1 MLFLNIHLTQ
11 KINIYLFNCINS
23 SCWLSG
29 YSAIFSILMPIFL
42 ILIFN
47 SIIFGLILRKHCVCF
62 AKRKLQIAVASKN
75 TSPKRQTI
83 LLSTSF
89 VNMGLTWLTGFL
101 LVFQMNEY
109 VKTTLA
115 LFFCLFNAFQ
125 GFLIFAVYV
134 VLSKA
139 RRDCIKHV
147 TIEQFRKLKKSM
159 GFLKSK
165 YSVNSIGTSSEQ
177 HKQSQVGKVENK
189 MKRNQKSSEISNQT
203 QEVKLTTSS
212 NSKSTKS
219 K

>member
-1 MLFLNIHLTQ
+1 VPI
-11 KINIYLFNCINS
+11 
-23 SCWLSG
+23 
-29 YSAIFSILMPIFL
+29 SI

-47 SIIFGLILRKHCVCF
+47 SVLFCLILRKHCACF
-62 AKRKLQIAVASKN
+62 AKPKLEIAVANKN
-75 TSPKRQTI
+75 SNPKRQTI

-109 VKTTLA
+109 AKTTLA
-115 LFFCLFNAFQ
+115 FFFCLFNAFQ

-147 TIEQFRKLKKSM
+147 TMGQLRKLKKSL
-159 GFLKSK
+159 GVFKST
-165 YSVNSIGTSSEQ
+165 YSVYPIGTSSEEC
-177 HKQSQVGKVENK
+177 KQVQVESVENK
-189 MKRNQKSSEISNQT
+189 MRRNQKSPVLMNHSKARGSSNQT
-203 QEVKLTTSS
+203 QEVKLSTSS
-212 NSKSTKS
+212 NSKSSKS